1 MEFQLDEVSVA
12 QQFYITTK
20 AARAEDRPRVLKYGS
35 LFALFD
41 RYGDIEPFGLGEEG
55 LFYDGTRFLSEL
67 VLYIGKSRPLFLS
80 SNISRDNFLFTADLT
95 NVDILDED
103 EVAIPRGT
111 VHVARSKF
119 LWRGVCYEKFRIC
132 NYGLSLVSVPLRLTF
147 NADFADIFEVRGT
160 RRERRGE
167 RLQASP
173 QSDSVVLAYRGLDG
187 VVRQSCI
194 HCMPPPTRLSSSEVV
209 FGATLHPKQEL
220 NFHLIVSC
228 DPATPDAPADWDSA
242 FSVAKQELKAD
253 SPGSWRIQSSNDQF
267 NDWIGRSV
275 ADLQMMIHG
284 NPETGYPYAGVP
296 WFSTVFGR
304 DGIIT
309 ALECL
314 WLAPS
319 MAKGVLEFLAAHQA
333 TEMDESSDVEPGK
346 ILHEMRK
353 GEMAA
358 LGEVPFG
365 LYYGSVDSTP
375 LFVML
380 SAAYYARTGDLEF
393 MRSLWPHIEAALDW
407 IDKFGDSDGDG
418 FVEYSRHSPSGL
430 VQQGWK
436 DSSDSV
442 FHADGRIAEAPIAL
456 CEVQGYVF
464 AAKRGAAIVAA
475 AMGDTDRSAEL
486 DYQAK
491 SLQARFEDAF
501 WCDELETYALAL
513 DGRKRQCRVRTSNA
527 GHCLYTRIAGS
538 EKARLV
544 AQGLLGADQFSGWGV
559 RTVDCRE
566 SRYNPI
572 SYHNG
577 SVWPH
582 DNALIASGLSKYGFK
597 DLVSRIFSGLLD
609 VSVVVDLHRLPELFC
624 GLHRRADEGPTL
636 YPVACSPQA
645 WAAGAVFMLLE
656 SCLGISI
663 EGQRKQI
670 NFENPQ
676 LPESVTQ
683 LWLKGLDVTGSR
695 VDLFLERHH
704 GGVRVHVLENPANIA
719 VTTQPTAAQAQ

>member
-20 AARAEDRPRVLKYGS
+20 AARAEDRPRVLKYGT

-55 LFYDGTRFLSEL
+55 LFYDGTRFLSES
-67 VLYIGKSRPLFLS
+67 VLYLGKSRPLFLS

-95 NVDILDED
+95 NVDILNDDDEL
-103 EVAIPRGT
+103 AIPRGT

-119 LWRGVCYEKFRIC
+119 LWKGICYEKFRVS
-132 NYGLSLVSVPLRLTF
+132 NYGLSAVNVPLRLTF

-160 RRERRGE
+160 KRDKRGE
-167 RLQASP
+167 RLVASP
-173 QSDSVVLAYRGLDG
+173 KSDSVVLAYRGLDG
-187 VVRQSCI
+187 ILRQSCV
-194 HCMPPPTRLSSSEVV
+194 HCNPPPTRLSASEVV
-209 FGATLHPKQEL
+209 FGATLRPKQEL
-220 NFHLIVSC
+220 TFHVIVSC
-228 DPATPDAPADWDSA
+228 DPATPDPPIDWETA
-242 FSVAKQELKAD
+242 FVTAKEELKSD
-253 SPGSWRIQSSNDQF
+253 TPGAWRIQSSNEQF
-267 NDWIGRSV
+267 NDWIGRSL

-319 MAKGVLEFLAAHQA
+319 MAKGVLQFLAEHQA
-333 TEMDESSDVEPGK
+333 TEIDETSDAEPGK
-346 ILHEMRK
+346 ILHEMRR

-358 LGEVPFG
+358 LREVLFG

-380 SAAYYARTGDLEF
+380 SAAYYERTGDLEF
-393 MRSLWPHIEAALDW
+393 IRSLWPHIEAALDW
-407 IDKFGDSDGDG
+407 IDKYGDPDGDG
-418 FVEYSRHSPSGL
+418 FVEYARHSSGGL

-436 DSSDSV
+436 DSNDSV

-464 AAKRGAAIVAA
+464 AAKRAATTLAA
-475 AMGDTDRSAEL
+475 AMGNTDRSVEL
-486 DYQAK
+486 EYQAK
-491 SLQARFEDAF
+491 SLQARFEEAF
-501 WCDELETYALAL
+501 WCDEIATYSLAL
-513 DGRKRQCRVRTSNA
+513 DGHKRQCQVRTSNA
-527 GHCLYTRIAGS
+527 GHCLYTRIAS
-538 EKARLV
+538 PQKARLV

-559 RTVDCRE
+559 RTVNCNE

-597 DLVSRIFSGLLD
+597 DLAARILSGLLD
-609 VSVVVDLHRLPELFC
+609 LSVVVDLHRLPELFC
-624 GLHRRADEGPTL
+624 GLHRRAGEGPTL

-645 WAAGAVFMLLE
+645 WAAGAVFMVLG

-663 EGQRKQI
+663 DGRRKQI
-670 NFENPQ
+670 VFENPQ
-676 LPESVTQ
+676 LPENVNQ
-683 LWLKGLDVTGSR
+683 LWLKGLDVVGSR
-695 VDLFLERHH
+695 VDLFLERHNE
-704 GGVRVHVLENPANIA
+704 GVRVHVLENQGNIA
-719 VTTQPTAAQAQ
+719 VNTQQTRAE

>member
-20 AARAEDRPRVLKYGS
+20 AARAEDRPRVLKYGT

-55 LFYDGTRFLSEL
+55 LFYDGTRFLSES
-67 VLYIGKSRPLFLS
+67 VLYLGRSRPLFLS

-95 NVDILDED
+95 NVDILNDDDEL
-103 EVAIPRGT
+103 AIPRGT

-119 LWRGVCYEKFRIC
+119 LWKGICYEKFRVS
-132 NYGLSLVSVPLRLTF
+132 NYGLSAVNVPLRLTF

-160 RRERRGE
+160 KRDKRGE
-167 RLQASP
+167 RLVASP
-173 QSDSVVLAYRGLDG
+173 KSDSVVLAYRGLDG
-187 VVRQSCI
+187 ILRQSCV
-194 HCMPPPTRLSSSEVV
+194 HCNPPPTRLSASEVV
-209 FGATLHPKQEL
+209 FGATLRPKQEL
-220 NFHLIVSC
+220 TFHVIVSC
-228 DPATPDAPADWDSA
+228 DPATPDPPIDWETA
-242 FSVAKQELKAD
+242 FVTAKEELKSD
-253 SPGSWRIQSSNDQF
+253 TPGAWRIQSSNEQF
-267 NDWIGRSV
+267 NDWIGRSL

-319 MAKGVLEFLAAHQA
+319 MAKGVLQFLAEHQA
-333 TEMDESSDVEPGK
+333 TEIDETSDAEPGK
-346 ILHEMRK
+346 ILHEMRR

-358 LGEVPFG
+358 LREVPFG

-380 SAAYYARTGDLEF
+380 SAAYYERTGDLEF
-393 MRSLWPHIEAALDW
+393 IRSLWPHIEAALDW
-407 IDKFGDSDGDG
+407 IDKYGDPDGDG
-418 FVEYSRHSPSGL
+418 FVEYARHSSGGL

-436 DSSDSV
+436 DSNDSV

-464 AAKRGAAIVAA
+464 AAKRAAATLAA
-475 AMGDTDRSAEL
+475 AMGNTDRSVEL
-486 DYQAK
+486 EYQAK
-491 SLQARFEDAF
+491 SLQARFEEAF
-501 WCDELETYALAL
+501 WCDEIATYSLAL
-513 DGRKRQCRVRTSNA
+513 DGHKRQCQVRTSNA
-527 GHCLYTRIAGS
+527 GHCLYTRIAS
-538 EKARLV
+538 PQKARLV

-559 RTVDCRE
+559 RTVNCNE

-597 DLVSRIFSGLLD
+597 DLAARILSGLLD
-609 VSVVVDLHRLPELFC
+609 LSVVVDLHRLPELFC
-624 GLHRRADEGPTL
+624 GLHRRAGEGPTL

-645 WAAGAVFMLLE
+645 WAAGAVFMVLG

-663 EGQRKQI
+663 DGLRKQI
-670 NFENPQ
+670 VFENPQ
-676 LPESVTQ
+676 LPENVNQ
-683 LWLKGLDVTGSR
+683 LWLKGLDVVGSR
-695 VDLFLERHH
+695 VDLFLERHNE
-704 GGVRVHVLENPANIA
+704 GVRVHVLENQGNIA
-719 VTTQPTAAQAQ
+719 VNTQQTRAE

>member
-1 MEFQLDEVSVA
+1 MEFPLDEVSVA

-20 AARAEDRPRVLKYGS
+20 AARAEDRPRVLKYGT

-55 LFYDGTRFLSEL
+55 LFYDGTRFLSES
-67 VLYIGKSRPLFLS
+67 VLYLGKSRPLFLS

-95 NVDILDED
+95 NVDILNDDDEL
-103 EVAIPRGT
+103 AIPRGT

-119 LWRGVCYEKFRIC
+119 LWKGICYEKFRVS
-132 NYGLSLVSVPLRLTF
+132 NYGLSAVNVPLRLTF

-160 RRERRGE
+160 KRDKRGE
-167 RLQASP
+167 RLVASP
-173 QSDSVVLAYRGLDG
+173 KSDSVVLAYRGLDG
-187 VVRQSCI
+187 ILRQSCV
-194 HCMPPPTRLSSSEVV
+194 HCNPPPTRLSASEVV
-209 FGATLHPKQEL
+209 FGATLRPKQEL
-220 NFHLIVSC
+220 TFHVIVSC
-228 DPATPDAPADWDSA
+228 DPATPDPPIDWETA
-242 FSVAKQELKAD
+242 FVTAKEELKSD
-253 SPGSWRIQSSNDQF
+253 TPGAWRIQSSNEQF
-267 NDWIGRSV
+267 NDWIGRSL

-319 MAKGVLEFLAAHQA
+319 MAKGVLQFLAEHQA
-333 TEMDESSDVEPGK
+333 TEIDETSDAEPGK

-358 LGEVPFG
+358 LREVPFG

-380 SAAYYARTGDLEF
+380 SAAYYERTGDLEF
-393 MRSLWPHIEAALDW
+393 IRSLWPHIEAALDW
-407 IDKFGDSDGDG
+407 IDKYGDPDGDG
-418 FVEYSRHSPSGL
+418 FVEYARHSSGGL

-436 DSSDSV
+436 DSNDSV

-464 AAKRGAAIVAA
+464 AAKRAAATLAA
-475 AMGDTDRSAEL
+475 AMGNTDRSVEL
-486 DYQAK
+486 EYQAK
-491 SLQARFEDAF
+491 SLQARFEEAF
-501 WCDELETYALAL
+501 WCDEIATYSLAL
-513 DGRKRQCRVRTSNA
+513 DGHKRQCQVRTSNA
-527 GHCLYTRIAGS
+527 GHCLYTRIAS
-538 EKARLV
+538 PQKARLV

-559 RTVDCRE
+559 RTVNCNE

-597 DLVSRIFSGLLD
+597 DLAARILSGLLD
-609 VSVVVDLHRLPELFC
+609 LSVVVDLHRLPELFC
-624 GLHRRADEGPTL
+624 GLHRRAGEGPTL

-645 WAAGAVFMLLE
+645 WAAGAVFMVLG

-663 EGQRKQI
+663 DGLRKQI
-670 NFENPQ
+670 VFENPQ
-676 LPESVTQ
+676 LPENVNQ
-683 LWLKGLDVTGSR
+683 LWLKGLDVVGSR
-695 VDLFLERHH
+695 VDLFLERHNE
-704 GGVRVHVLENPANIA
+704 GVRVHVLENQGNIA
-719 VTTQPTAAQAQ
+719 VNTQQTRAE

>member
-160 RRERRGE
+160 TRERRGE

-173 QSDSVVLAYRGLDG
+173 QSDSVALAYRGLDG

-194 HCMPPPTRLSSSEVV
+194 HCMPPPTRLSSSEVI

-228 DPATPDAPADWDSA
+228 DPATPDAPTEWDSA
-242 FSVAKQELKAD
+242 FSAAKQELKAD

-267 NDWIGRSV
+267 NDWISRSV

-333 TEMDESSDVEPGK
+333 TEIDESSDVEPGK

-456 CEVQGYVF
+456 CEVQGYVY
-464 AAKRGAAIVAA
+464 AAKHSAAQLAA
-475 AMGDTDRSAEL
+475 VLGRMERAAVLESQATGL
-486 DYQAK
+486 QAK
-491 SLQARFEDAF
+491 FEEAF
-501 WCDELETYALAL
+501 WCRDIGMYAIAL
-513 DGRKRQCRVRTSNA
+513 DGQKRQCRVRTSNA
-527 GHCLYTRIAGS
+527 GHCLYTRVS
-538 EKARLV
+538 KPEHARL
-544 AQGLLGADQFSGWGV
+544 AAHGLLGPDFFSGWGV
-559 RTVDCRE
+559 RTVGAKE
-566 SRYNPI
+566 ARYNPI

-582 DNALIASGLSKYGFK
+582 DNALIASGLSKYGIK
-597 DLVSRIFSGLLD
+597 DLASRILSGLLD
-609 VSVVVDLHRLPELFC
+609 TSVYVDLHRLPELFC
-624 GLHRRADEGPTL
+624 GLHRRTDEGPTL
-636 YPVACSPQA
+636 YAVACSPQA
-645 WAAGAVFMLLE
+645 WAAASVFLLLQA
-656 SCLGISI
+656 CLGISI
-663 EGQRKQI
+663 DGNRKQVVLDA
-670 NFENPQ
+670 PY
-676 LPESVTQ
+676 LPENITE
-683 LWLKGLDVTGSR
+683 LWIKGLEVKGSR
-695 VDLFLERHH
+695 VDLFLERSTDV
-704 GGVRVHVLENPANIA
+704 VRVHVLDNQGKVDVI
-719 VTTQPTAAQAQ
+719 VK

>member
-1 MEFQLDEVSVA
+1 MEFQLDEVSLA

-20 AARAEDRPRVLKYGS
+20 AARAEDRPRVLKYGT

-55 LFYDGTRFLSEL
+55 LFYDGTRFLSES
-67 VLYIGKSRPLFLS
+67 VLYLGKSRPLFLS
-80 SNISRDNFLFTADLT
+80 SNISRDNFLFTGDLT
-95 NVDILDED
+95 NVDILNDDDEL
-103 EVAIPRGT
+103 AIPRGT

-119 LWRGVCYEKFRIC
+119 LWRGICYEKFRVS
-132 NYGLSLVSVPLRLTF
+132 NYGLTAVNVPLRLTF

-160 RRERRGE
+160 KRDKRGE
-167 RLQASP
+167 RLVALP
-173 QSDSVVLAYRGLDG
+173 TSDSVVLAYRGLDG
-187 VVRQSCI
+187 ILRQSCV
-194 HCMPPPTRLSSSEVV
+194 HCTPPPTRLSASEVV
-209 FGATLHPKQEL
+209 FGATLRPKQEL
-220 NFHLIVSC
+220 TFHVIVSC
-228 DPATPDAPADWDSA
+228 DPVTPDPPPDWETA
-242 FSVAKQELKAD
+242 FVTAREELKSDTQGA
-253 SPGSWRIQSSNDQF
+253 WRIQSSNEQF
-267 NDWIGRSV
+267 NDWISRSV
-275 ADLQMMIHG
+275 ADLQMMTHG

-319 MAKGVLEFLAAHQA
+319 MAKGVLHFLAEHQA
-333 TEMDESSDVEPGK
+333 TEIDETSDAEPGT

-358 LGEVPFG
+358 LREVPFG

-380 SAAYYARTGDLEF
+380 SAAYYERTGDLEF
-393 MRSLWPHIEAALDW
+393 IRSLWPHIEAALDW
-407 IDKFGDSDGDG
+407 IDKYGDPDGDG
-418 FVEYSRHSPSGL
+418 FVEYARHSSGGL

-436 DSSDSV
+436 DSNDSV

-464 AAKRGAAIVAA
+464 AAKRAAATLAA
-475 AMGDTDRSAEL
+475 AMGNTDRSVEL
-486 DYQAK
+486 EYQAK
-491 SLQARFEDAF
+491 SLQARFEEAF
-501 WCDELETYALAL
+501 WCDEIATYSLAL
-513 DGRKRQCRVRTSNA
+513 DGHKRQCQVRTSNA
-527 GHCLYTRIAGS
+527 GHCLYTRIAS
-538 EKARLV
+538 PQKARLV

-559 RTVDCRE
+559 RTVNCNE

-597 DLVSRIFSGLLD
+597 DLAARILSGLLD

-624 GLHRRADEGPTL
+624 GLHRRAGEGPTL

-645 WAAGAVFMLLE
+645 WAAGAVFMVLE
-656 SCLGISI
+656 SCLGICI
-663 EGQRKQI
+663 DGRRKQI
-670 NFENPQ
+670 VFENPQ
-676 LPESVTQ
+676 LPENVNQ
-683 LWLKGLDVTGSR
+683 LWLKGLDVVGSR
-695 VDLFLERHH
+695 VDLFLERHNE
-704 GGVRVHVLENPANIA
+704 GVRVHVLENQGNIA
-719 VTTQPTAAQAQ
+719 VNTQQTRAE

>member
-160 RRERRGE
+160 TRERRGE

-173 QSDSVVLAYRGLDG
+173 QSDSVALAYRGLDG

-194 HCMPPPTRLSSSEVV
+194 HCMPPPTRLSSSEVI

-228 DPATPDAPADWDSA
+228 DPATPDAPTEWDSA
-242 FSVAKQELKAD
+242 FSAAKQELKAD

-267 NDWIGRSV
+267 NDWISRSV

-333 TEMDESSDVEPGK
+333 TEIDESSDVEP
-346 ILHEMRK
+346 
-353 GEMAA
+353 
-358 LGEVPFG
+358 
-365 LYYGSVDSTP
+365 
-375 LFVML
+375 
-380 SAAYYARTGDLEF
+380 
-393 MRSLWPHIEAALDW
+393 LWPHIEAALDW

-486 DYQAK
+486 EYQAK

-597 DLVSRIFSGLLD
+597 DPVSRIFSGLLD

-656 SCLGISI
+656 SCVGISI
-663 EGQRKQI
+663 DGRRKQI
-670 NFENPQ
+670 SFENPQ
-676 LPESVTQ
+676 LPESVNQ
-683 LWLKGLDVTGSR
+683 LWLKGLDVVGSR
-695 VDLFLERHH
+695 VDLFLERHNS
-704 GGVRVHVLENPANIA
+704 GVRVHVLENPANIA
-719 VTTQPTAAQAQ
+719 VNTQPT